1 MQLPKPFDSRKL
13 WATGMAIAAI
23 SAITVTGHATGDAGV
38 AALVTLGLGHAV
50 MQGALDYKEAS
61 K

>member
-1 MQLPKPFDSRKL
+1 MTLPKPFDSRKL

-23 SAITVTGHATGDAGV
+23 AGITVTGHADPGALS
-38 AALVTLGLGHAV
+38 ALVAV
-50 MQGALDYKEAS
+50 GGGGALVQGALDYKEAS